1 MSITLMSQVWRLDLG
16 EGDVA
21 RAKKLVLM
29 ALADHAD
36 DNGFCFPSAAY
47 IGWKT
52 DYSERQCQRL
62 LDVLEHDDNL
72 IRVAKEHTPTTP
84 RVYQLTLEN
93 AHEKKP
99 YERKPSGR
107 GNIYTAVPRGVTD
120 VTPAHEN
127 DENGARGV
135 TSNGQGVTSEHQ
147 GVTSNAARGDIT
159 VSPESSLEP
168 SKNHQEPSKDD
179 LQKDF
184 ADVRDEIKAVFTIPH
199 DFDWTQVETVF
210 SEISDTRLLLQVV
223 HQLRSTQSTA
233 LFDPPAFKRAAQFQ
247 YARQNAQRGQPH
259 ILRMP

>member
-62 LDVLEHDDNL
+62 LDVLEHDDKL

-107 GNIYTAVPRGVTD
+107 GNIYTAVPRGDTHD
-120 VTPAHEN
+120 TPTHEN
-127 DENGARGV
+127 EEKGARGV
-135 TSNGQGVTSEHQ
+135 TSEPR

-159 VSPESSLEP
+159 VSPEPSLEP
-168 SKNHQEPSKDD
+168 SKNHQETSKDD
-179 LQKDF
+179 FQKDF
-184 ADVRDEIKAVFTIPH
+184 ANVRDCIKALFTVPR
-199 DFDWTQVETVF
+199 DFDWRPVDALCA
-210 SEISDTRLLLQVV
+210 EIQNQKILIDTA
-223 HQLRSTQSTA
+223 HQTRATQSHNA
-233 LFDPPAFKRAAQFQ
+233 FDLFAYTRAARFQ
-247 YARQNAQRGQPH
+247 QMRAARGGAP
-259 ILRMP
+259 